1 MTIEED
7 NRADDDVDNNSGV
20 VAWTYI
26 DETIQSSE

>member
-1 MTIEED
+1 MTIGED
-7 NRADDDVDNNSGV
+7 NHADDDVDNNSGV